1 MSLPNIVEIAK
12 ADLYTSK
19 EELAEKYAQSHVEH
33 LLRLR
38 DMVTWSIA
46 NPDAKDRQFV
56 DEERI
61 RYGLSLVTAY
71 ADLKIVKAILPNMG
85 EASRD
90 FHRWRYNEIILETY
104 QMAKKRKDTK
114 TMGKTATSYAK
125 FNRIDIED
133 EQSVPYHMIV
143 VQPFFPTT
151 DPRVVGITYAKNF
164 PNFYSLP
171 EDWYL
176 ARWLLLFY
184 AGVAQV

>member
-12 ADLYTSK
+12 TDLYTNK
-19 EELAEKYAQSHVEH
+19 EELAEKYAQSQVEH

-46 NPDAKDRQFV
+46 NPDAKRPP
-56 DEERI
+56 I
-61 RYGLSLVTAY
+61 RGRAEC
-71 ADLKIVKAILPNMG
+71 A
-85 EASRD
+85 
-90 FHRWRYNEIILETY
+90 
-104 QMAKKRKDTK
+104 
-114 TMGKTATSYAK
+114 
-125 FNRIDIED
+125 
-133 EQSVPYHMIV
+133 VPHHMIV

-184 AGVAQV
+184 AGVAQVRCFGFFLLG